1 MDPIIY
7 IVVIIGAIAVML
19 LIAKKPDQ
27 RRRDSNSTDFRSSK
41 PVSKN
46 QLVEV
51 DSKSDL
57 RNDRFENKSV
67 VLDRETLIALR
78 TGAAFLYILVAVRV
92 FGIILLSLTVVLEGG
107 NLTELLTFERTVHPI
122 MEFWAGYML
131 WKGNLNWRGNAILFT
146 ILILI
151 TIAIRALT
159 ALALDIFNLGIT
171 LSFLGY
177 LVIIVALAI
186 TLFGKASRTRIGLG
200 IFIYV
205 IGFIVSIIGA
215 YIG

>member
-19 LIAKKPDQ
+19 LIARKPDQ
-27 RRRDSNSTDFRSSK
+27 QRQDSNSTD
-41 PVSKN
+41 
-46 QLVEV
+46 
-51 DSKSDL
+51 L
-57 RNDRFENKSV
+57 RNDSFESQSI
-67 VLDRETLIALR
+67 VLDRETFIALR
-78 TGAAFLYILVAVRV
+78 TSATFLYILVAVRV

-107 NLTELLTFERTVHPI
+107 NLTELLTFERIAHPI

-131 WKGNLNWRGNAILFT
+131 WKGNLNWRGKAIFFT

-159 ALALDIFNLGIT
+159 SLALDILNLGIIA
-171 LSFLGY
+171 SFLGY

-186 TLFGKASRTRIGLG
+186 TLFGKVGRTRTTVG
-200 IFIYV
+200 ISIYV
-205 IGFIVSIIGA
+205 IGFILLIIGA
-215 YIG
+215 FIG